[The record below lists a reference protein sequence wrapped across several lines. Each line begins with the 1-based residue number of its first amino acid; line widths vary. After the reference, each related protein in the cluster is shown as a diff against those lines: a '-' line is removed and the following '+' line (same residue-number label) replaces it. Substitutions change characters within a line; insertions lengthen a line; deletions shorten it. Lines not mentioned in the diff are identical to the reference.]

1 MNNYDFLGLMLSGFI
16 GALTNL
22 FHALY
27 RNTVKDGRQLV
38 IRFVLSMLAICPA
51 YLFCEYMNFKRDVAF
66 IVGYVFGTLGDR
78 VVNELYRRE
87 RKLYDFF
94 AGGVE
99 KMEKNKD

>member
-1 MNNYDFLGLMLSGFI
+1 MNNNDFLGLVLSGFI

-27 RNTVKDGRQLV
+27 RNSIKEGRQLL
-38 IRFVLSMLAICPA
+38 IRFVMSMLAIFPA

-87 RKLYDFF
+87 RKFYDFF
-94 AGGVE
+94 VGSVE
-99 KMEKNKD
+99 NVERKKE